1 MKSKLQEKK
10 KKDREKRVRL
20 KLDKKREE
28 VRKQKKYEEKIK
40 ADVMANAPKQ
50 KPFSHAEELKVRLE
64 HNIEILKALED
75 QYIAELEE
83 KKRVNK
89 ELEADGHLTAEEKM
103 EALKTKTQE
112 IADHLNCKIK
122 EFSSDELV
130 DNQ

>member
-1 MKSKLQEKK
+1 MKSKLQDKK

-28 VRKQKKYEEKIK
+28 ARKQKKYEEKIR

-50 KPFSHAEELKVRLE
+50 KPFSHAEELKARLE

-75 QYIAELEE
+75 QYIAEIEE
-83 KKRVNK
+83 KKRLNN
-89 ELEADGHLTAEEKM
+89 ELEADGHLTADEKM
-103 EALKTKTQE
+103 EALKAKTQE

-122 EFSSDELV
+122 ELDPNEIS
-130 DNQ
+130 